1 MADDAK
7 NEKKQTTAARMKAG
21 QSGTVVEYKG
31 GHGLSRRLS
40 ALGLRPGK
48 KVTKVSS
55 MFRRG
60 PVTLQIGRTQ
70 IALGYSAADKVTIEL
85 E

>member
-1 MADDAK
+1 MADNSN
-7 NEKKQTTAARMKAG
+7 NEKERTTAAKMKAG
-21 QSGTVVEYKG
+21 QSGIVVEYKG
-31 GHGLSRRLS
+31 GHGLSRRLD

-48 KVTKVSS
+48 KVTKVGS
-55 MFRRG
+55 MFGRG

-70 IALGYSAADKVTIEL
+70 IALGHSAADKVTIEL